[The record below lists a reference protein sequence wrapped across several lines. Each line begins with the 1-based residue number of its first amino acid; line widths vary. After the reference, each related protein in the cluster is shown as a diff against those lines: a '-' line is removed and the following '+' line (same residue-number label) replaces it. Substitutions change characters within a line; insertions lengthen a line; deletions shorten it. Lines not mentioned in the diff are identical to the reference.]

1 MKRFVYMI
9 LSSAA
14 CMFAAGCSGTH
25 DDDTGVQDSK
35 LVLIPDKESIIADG
49 KDAVT
54 FSVSDGEEDVTGD
67 ASVFCST
74 LASQIFE
81 SGFSTVT
88 AGTYEFY
95 AEYDGRK
102 SAPVSVVA
110 QPEGGEI
117 EDPSSRPDIVS
128 RFERHVCVMEFT
140 GQWCSNC
147 PDGYNSMKFIID
159 RNFPDIA
166 HVIALHDNTS
176 GKDDLAIDVQVAL
189 SEAYGIQNY
198 PYSLVDMREASP
210 LGDIGGS
217 FRKAVNNSIDSYP
230 ALCGVAVASDF
241 DETTGTADITVRLF
255 SEYTSEYRIAV
266 YIVEDNIVGTQNV
279 NGRYTDDYVHH
290 HVARQVVSSSWK
302 GDALGEVPAGEETV
316 KKYTVSAG
324 DGWDMDNVSVYAL
337 AIDYEG
343 YVNNVAV
350 CGLVDGNTDYPYL
363 PKEE

>member
-1 MKRFVYMI
+1 M
-9 LSSAA
+9 
-14 CMFAAGCSGTH
+14 
-25 DDDTGVQDSK
+25 
-35 LVLIPDKESIIADG
+35 
-49 KDAVT
+49 
-54 FSVSDGEEDVTGD
+54 
-67 ASVFCST
+67 
-74 LASQIFE
+74 
-81 SGFSTVT
+81 
-88 AGTYEFY
+88 
-95 AEYDGRK
+95 
-102 SAPVSVVA
+102 
-110 QPEGGEI
+110 
-117 EDPSSRPDIVS
+117 
-128 RFERHVCVMEFT
+128 
-140 GQWCSNC
+140 
-147 PDGYNSMKFIID
+147 
-159 RNFPDIA
+159 
-166 HVIALHDNTS
+166 IALHDNTS

-198 PYSLVDMREASP
+198 PYSLVDMRETSP

-241 DETTGTADITVRLF
+241 DETAGTADITVRLF

-363 PKEE
+363 SKEE